1 MDPWVPGY
9 GLHHISWPDGE
20 TLHNYIFIL
29 IVVACNCTIINDNKP
44 IIYIYCTTISVQCH
58 FTDSYMSVM
67 KATLVDLSQND
78 ASLSKNSN

>member
-44 IIYIYCTTISVQCH
+44 IIYKDIEKPLEE
-58 FTDSYMSVM
+58 D
-67 KATLVDLSQND
+67 
-78 ASLSKNSN
+78 